1 MKTLEKKNIII
12 TGGSGGIGSSLIDF
26 LIKKNY
32 QIFNFDLK
40 PCKNK
45 KVTNFTCDLTDPKK
59 IQSNFLKFKK
69 KYKTVFGL
77 INCAGFTASKNAL
90 LFDMKKWNQTIAINL
105 TAPFLFSQLAA
116 NLMKSK
122 KVKGS
127 IVNITSI
134 SADLPMPNSIA
145 YNVSKAGLKNLT
157 KSYAIDFANCGIRI
171 NNLSPGYTRTKMT
184 KKSWNNKKERLK
196 RTNKTTLLRWGNP
209 EDYNEAVDFL
219 IDSKKSGYMTGSDL
233 IIDGGWTIKG
243 M

>member
-1 MKTLEKKNIII
+1 MLSVPEDSELDQDSQNPPLEALHTLFGAISNSCTWPGSFRIIDYFTTELLGRSVRTRLKSLFLEVLDANRSNTDRHSMMLEQI
-12 TGGSGGIGSSLIDF
+12 SSVPEI
-26 LIKKNY
+26 
-32 QIFNFDLK
+32 
-40 PCKNK
+40 
-45 KVTNFTCDLTDPKK
+45 
-59 IQSNFLKFKK
+59 
-69 KYKTVFGL
+69 
-77 INCAGFTASKNAL
+77 
-90 LFDMKKWNQTIAINL
+90 IAINL

-171 NNLSPGYTRTKMT
+171 NNLSPGYTRSKMT
-184 KKSWNNKKERLK
+184 KKSWNNKKKRLQ
-196 RTNKTTLLRWGNP
+196 RTNKTTLLRWANP
-209 EDYNEAVDFL
+209 EDYNEAVGFL